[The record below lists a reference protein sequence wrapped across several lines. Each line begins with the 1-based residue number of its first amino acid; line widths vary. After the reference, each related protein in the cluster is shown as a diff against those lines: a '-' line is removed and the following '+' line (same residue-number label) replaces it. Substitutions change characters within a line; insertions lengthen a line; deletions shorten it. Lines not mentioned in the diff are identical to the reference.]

1 MKKEI
6 IWAPWRIGYILE
18 EKKEGCFLC
27 SAFQSKNFRKNYVIE
42 KNKNA
47 FVIMNIFPYNNGHL
61 MVAPGRHIA
70 EFEQLTEDEILS
82 INILIK
88 KSIIILKKV
97 IKPEGFNIG
106 VNIGKVSGA
115 GVESHIHFHIVPR
128 WTGDTNFMPVI
139 SNTKVIPQSLN
150 DLYKKLRN
158 EFKKG

>member
-6 IWAPWRIGYILE
+6 IWAPWRMGYILE
-18 EKKEGCFLC
+18 IKKEGCFLC
-27 SAFQSKNFRKNYVIE
+27 SAFKSKNFKKNYVLE

-97 IKPEGFNIG
+97 LKPDGFNIG
-106 VNIGKVSGA
+106 LNIGKASGA

-128 WTGDTNFMPVI
+128 WIGDTNFMPVI
-139 SNTKVIPQSLN
+139 SNTKVIPQALN
-150 DLYKKLRN
+150 DLYKKLRK